1 MRYNNVKKKKK
12 EQKEQQEKGRCLM
25 SKKKGTR
32 QYQEEF
38 IRLYEAGH
46 SIRSIAIQYGL
57 NKGSVS
63 RLIKEKKEIRSE
75 RTSTE
80 IIERMGVL
88 YQQGVS
94 KREIAKRLN
103 CAVSTVS
110 KWLEFYH
117 GVVPES
123 NKPGSLDY
131 CIDEIKARYEAGESL
146 SQLADDLKVS
156 VSCVHRNLIRH
167 STKLRSYGE
176 ASRKFALDETYFE
189 NLDSY
194 KSYLLGQIYAIGGSY
209 SHQHT
214 VFVEFKG
221 KVERVKEIEQLVTP
235 FTEFNDSRV
244 HLNQKDQVVTFRILS
259 VPFYQSLTRL
269 GFPNQLPLKVKGF
282 DEDLFWKGFF
292 KFRFYEQKSQS
303 AIYLGF
309 RNAFLCESFLS
320 YWKLKGYSTIGFSR
334 NQSNGLLI
342 KRSLLKEQCKV
353 LVEPI
358 SFSA

>member
-1 MRYNNVKKKKK
+1 
-12 EQKEQQEKGRCLM
+12 M

-38 IRLYEAGH
+38 VRLYEAGH
-46 SIRSIAIQYGL
+46 SIRSIATQYGL

-63 RLIKEKKEIRSE
+63 RLIKEKREIRSE
-75 RTSTE
+75 RTPVE
-80 IIERMGVL
+80 VIEKMGVL
-88 YQQGVS
+88 YQQGIS

-117 GVVPES
+117 GVIPES
-123 NKPGSLDY
+123 SRSGLLDD
-131 CIDEIKARYEAGESL
+131 CIHEVKSRYEAGESL
-146 SQLADDLKVS
+146 NQLANDLNVS
-156 VSCVHRNLIRH
+156 ASCVHRNLIRH
-167 STKLRSYGE
+167 STKFRSYGE
-176 ASRKFALDETYFE
+176 ASRKFALNETYFK
-189 NLDSY
+189 NLDGY
-194 KSYLLGQIYAIGGSY
+194 KSYLLGQIYAIGSSY

-214 VFVEFKG
+214 VFVELKG
-221 KVERVKEIEQLVTP
+221 KIERVKEIEQLVTP
-235 FTEFNDSRV
+235 FTEFNDSRI

-269 GFPNQLPLKVKGF
+269 GFPNQLPLKEKGF

-292 KFRFYEQKSQS
+292 KFRYYEQKSQS

-334 NQSNGLLI
+334 NPSHGLLI

-353 LVEPI
+353 LVELI